1 MERTFENKVSWLLA
15 GARGVKSCMCSIVCS
30 FVRVLEKPLHIP
42 VEINRGIR
50 VAIEAVYE
58 LRLGVKRVHVETG
71 AEWRFAPG
79 IHARH
84 PAPAPDESRDTTNQ

>member
-1 MERTFENKVSWLLA
+1 
-15 GARGVKSCMCSIVCS
+15 MCSIVCS
-30 FVRVLEKPLHIP
+30 IVRVLEKPLHIP

-79 IHARH
+79 IHAWH
-84 PAPAPDESRDTTNQ
+84 PAPAPDESRDTTNQEQVEAVCGVLVYVLQFAKCLLP

>member
-1 MERTFENKVSWLLA
+1 MFENKVSWLLA

-58 LRLGVKRVHVETG
+58 LRCGVKRGHVEVRVG
-71 AEWRFAPG
+71 NPCLASSIRARR
-79 IHARH
+79 IARH
-84 PAPAPDESRDTTNQ
+84 DKSIAS

>member
-1 MERTFENKVSWLLA
+1 MLSAGNPVSSYGEGEADHGPLPSESELDAITDRDRFRTRAAEL
-15 GARGVKSCMCSIVCS
+15 
-30 FVRVLEKPLHIP
+30 
-42 VEINRGIR
+42 GIR

-58 LRLGVKRVHVETG
+58 LKLGVKRVHVETG

-79 IHARH
+79 IQARH